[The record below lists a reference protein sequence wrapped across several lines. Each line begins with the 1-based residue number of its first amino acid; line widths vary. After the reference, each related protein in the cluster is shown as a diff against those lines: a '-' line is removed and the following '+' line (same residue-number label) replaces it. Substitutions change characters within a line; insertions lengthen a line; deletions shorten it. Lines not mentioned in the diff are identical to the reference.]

1 MGNEQTQV
9 DDFNVLPA
17 FGGSGTPDLD
27 HLAGSGK
34 STHLRTSTALMVRCT
49 QRPWERLAQ
58 ETAGT
63 FFLPQQVLQVSLQRQ
78 SPGFVEAGELV
89 PVVVGCG
96 CFSQSWLVSGAQ
108 ATSCSAGCACR

>member
-49 QRPWERLAQ
+49 
-58 ETAGT
+58 
-63 FFLPQQVLQVSLQRQ
+63 
-78 SPGFVEAGELV
+78 
-89 PVVVGCG
+89 
-96 CFSQSWLVSGAQ
+96 
-108 ATSCSAGCACR
+108 